1 MATDKETT
9 LNTLRTKVFNES
21 TNNEGRNRF
30 ALFSQP
36 PAGVWGDGDYRMGKT
51 KNIGNDGKVKTAP
64 RGIYGGITKSG
75 KIESSYLSK
84 TAYIT
89 IGDKYID
96 PASIERQYQNS
107 RKKKFPHENNF
118 KPADGSKTDPC
129 KPVFKHMADFHEEK
143 KNYRDAN
150 GKVIS
155 KPKNITTNPGKE
167 GHGATT
173 VGHLF
178 SKTLPHLPDPYDQ
191 MRVKQAKEREENKK
205 KLQEAPFR
213 SVSHGG
219 TNFTSYKKQ
228 FGKDDQCIKPGPL
241 KEYVNKGIKVHEA
254 PFRPANPSKM
264 GYNKTISKF
273 PEYKED
279 PIRQAVRK
287 QEDPSKKEAFRP
299 NNTAF
304 NIRPSP
310 SVSLNR
316 ANLRNEMTRISAM

>member
-9 LNTLRTKVFNES
+9 LTALRTKVFNDS
-21 TNNEGRNRF
+21 VNNEGRNRF
-30 ALFSQP
+30 ALFSVP

-51 KNIGNDGKVKTAP
+51 KNVNADGKIKTAP

-75 KIESSYLSK
+75 KIESSYLSR
-84 TAYIT
+84 TGYVT
-89 IGDKYID
+89 IGDPYID

-107 RKKKFPHENNF
+107 RKKKFPHENDF
-118 KPADGSKTDPC
+118 RPADGTKSDPC
-129 KPVFKHMADFHEEK
+129 KPIFKHMADFHEEV
-143 KNYRDAN
+143 KNYKGEN
-150 GKVIS
+150 GKVVT
-155 KPKNITTNPGKE
+155 KPKNITTNPGKA
-167 GHGATT
+167 GHGMQT

-178 SKTLPHLPDPYDQ
+178 SKTTPHMADPYDQ
-191 MRVKQAKEREENKK
+191 MRVVLAKEREEHKK

-219 TNFTSYKKQ
+219 SNFSTVKQQ
-228 FGKDDQCIKPGPL
+228 FGKDAQCLKPGPL
-241 KEYVNKGIKVHEA
+241 KEVVNKGKMHDA
-254 PFRPANPSKM
+254 PFRPANPSKQ

-287 QEDPSKKEAFRP
+287 VEDPSMKKDAFRP

-304 NIRPSP
+304 NVRPSP
-310 SVSLNR
+310 SISLNR
-316 ANLRNEMTRISAM
+316 ANLRNEMTRIAH